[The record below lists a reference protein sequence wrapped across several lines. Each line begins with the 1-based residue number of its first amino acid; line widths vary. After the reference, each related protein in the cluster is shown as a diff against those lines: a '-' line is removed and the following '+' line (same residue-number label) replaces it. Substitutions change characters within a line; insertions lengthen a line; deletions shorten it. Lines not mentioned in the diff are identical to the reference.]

1 MIFTRFSGAGN
12 TFLLAD
18 HRSGGFCI
26 SKVPHFCSQAD
37 VDGVILLE
45 NSSKADF
52 AMRIFNRDGSEA
64 AMCGNGLR
72 CLIHYLQE
80 CGVESKR
87 VQIETLA
94 GIQEG
99 WLSNDEVCIKL
110 SPPSEPKL
118 HLPYDLHFINTGV
131 PHAVLL
137 LETVAQISVNE
148 IGKSLRYSPFFS
160 PEGANINF
168 ACLESEGILSV
179 RTYER
184 GVEAETQACGTG
196 AVASAL
202 IANKILGIH
211 SPAKVRVHSG
221 QILTVFFNPDW
232 SEVILQGPVTRNGE
246 FVFKDQMS
254 IMAAT

>member
-12 TFLLAD
+12 TFLLKD
-18 HRSGGFCI
+18 HRLGGFCTSQVSNVC
-26 SKVPHFCSQAD
+26 SKID
-37 VDGVILLE
+37 VDGIVLLE

-99 WLSNDEVCIKL
+99 WLCNDEVCIKL
-110 SPPSEPKL
+110 SPPSELKL

-137 LETVAQISVNE
+137 LETVEQISVNE

-160 PEGANINF
+160 PNGANINF
-168 ACLESEGILSV
+168 ACLGSDGVLSV

-196 AVASAL
+196 IVASAL
-202 IANKILGIH
+202 IAHKILGIS
-211 SPAKVRVHSG
+211 SPVKVRAHSG
-221 QILTVFFNPDW
+221 QNLTVSFNLDL
-232 SEVILQGPVTRNGE
+232 SEIILQGPVTRQGE
-246 FVFKDQMS
+246 FVFNDQIS